1 MHLLL
6 NIHRLSRMAA
16 CIVQPLSIYNT
27 KLFNLDIRNKFLI
40 SIMET
45 TSPGL
50 VELLSLE
57 VFET

>member
-1 MHLLL
+1 
-6 NIHRLSRMAA
+6 MAA

>member
-40 SIMET
+40 PINHGNNLPRT
-45 TSPGL
+45 GRAPVTGG
-50 VELLSLE
+50 
-57 VFET
+57 F